1 METLN
6 LIFMAIGLAMD
17 TFAVSICKGM
27 GHARMNWVN
36 ALKAGLIFG
45 SFQAFMPLL
54 GYWAGSRFQNQ
65 IESADHWIAF
75 GLLGFIGGKM
85 IVESFRHDKPMDCS
99 FGFRSMFPLAI
110 ATSIDALAVGISLG
124 FLQTNIVKAVILI
137 GSVTFLFSFAGVKL
151 GHVFGSRFSSKAE
164 VIGGI
169 ILVLIGVKI
178 VLEHTGIL

>member
-1 METLN
+1 METLS

-27 GHARMNWVN
+27 GQVRMNWAN

-54 GYWAGSRFQNQ
+54 GYWAGSRFENQ
-65 IESADHWIAF
+65 IEAADHWIAF

-85 IVESFRHDKPMDCS
+85 IVESFRRDKPVDCS

-110 ATSIDALAVGISLG
+110 ATSIDALAVGVSLG
-124 FLQTNIVKAVILI
+124 FLQTNIVTAVILI
-137 GSVTFLFSFAGVKL
+137 GSVTFAFAFAGVKL
-151 GHVFGSRFSSKAE
+151 GHVFGTRFSSKAE
-164 VIGGI
+164 LTGGI
-169 ILVLIGVKI
+169 ILILIGVKI
-178 VLEHTGIL
+178 LLEHLFVI